1 MIEYWVRPKGV
12 APDVLF
18 ALLCGDVSAPATFGV
33 NRSGWAP
40 TVQLTAYLR
49 ALPAD
54 GWLRIMCT
62 TVQIGQDWFDED
74 HIVVDCEGH
83 IVVQSRQL
91 AMVPPARSNAPC
103 GVCNALT
110 VARIAIIGGGSIG
123 EALLS
128 GLLRAGRQVKDL
140 VVAEKDPD
148 RAKYLSETYSV
159 LVTSVADAAEN
170 ASFVIVAVKPADV
183 TLVIDEIADAAAH
196 AESDSAEQVFVTVA
210 AGVTTDFYE
219 AKLPAGAPVVRVMP
233 NAPVVVG
240 GGVSALAPGR
250 FATAEQLKEVSA
262 IFDAVGGVLTVPES
276 QMDAVTALSGS
287 GPAYFF
293 LVVEALV
300 DAGVA
305 AGLSRPV
312 ATDLVVQTMA
322 GSAAML
328 LERLDAQQ
336 PAGDAA
342 MGTAMDT
349 TAAQL
354 RATVTSPGGTTAAGL
369 RELER
374 GGLRAALADGC

>member
-1 MIEYWVRPKGV
+1 
-12 APDVLF
+12 
-18 ALLCGDVSAPATFGV
+18 
-33 NRSGWAP
+33 
-40 TVQLTAYLR
+40 
-49 ALPAD
+49 
-54 GWLRIMCT
+54 
-62 TVQIGQDWFDED
+62 
-74 HIVVDCEGH
+74 
-83 IVVQSRQL
+83 
-91 AMVPPARSNAPC
+91 
-103 GVCNALT
+103 LT

-123 EALLS
+123 EALLG
-128 GLLRAGRQVKDL
+128 GLIRAGRQPNNL
-140 VVAEKDPD
+140 VVAEKSPE
-148 RAKYLSETYSV
+148 RAKYLSEKYSV

-183 TLVIDEIADAAAH
+183 STIVEEIAEAAAH
-196 AESDSAEQVFVTVA
+196 AESESVEQVFVTVA
-210 AGVTTDFYE
+210 AGVTTAYYE
-219 AKLPAGAPVVRVMP
+219 SKLPAGAPVIRVMP

-250 FATAEQLKEVSA
+250 FATTEQLKEASA
-262 IFDAVGGVLTVPES
+262 IFDAVGGVLTVSEA

-305 AGLSRPV
+305 AGLTRPV

-328 LERLDAQQ
+328 LERLDVAQSVSDS
-336 PAGDAA
+336 AL
-342 MGTAMDT
+342 GTGMDT

-369 RELER
+369 RELEK
-374 GGLRAALADGC
+374 GGLRHALAEAVDAARRRSSQLGITSG